1 MIIVLF
7 IPDWLTVLQCII
19 LQEKKN
25 TDRALMFF
33 GLILI
38 SYADMWKLAHCC
50 VANKFVMPT
59 VFFKLLWIN
68 IMNLTL
74 VCQPL
79 TENAWHHLQQVVR
92 EL

>member
-1 MIIVLF
+1 MIIVLI
-7 IPDWLTVLQCII
+7 IPDCLTVLQCII
-19 LQEKKN
+19 LQEKN

-33 GLILI
+33 SLILI

-50 VANKFVMPT
+50 VTNKFVMPT
-59 VFFKLLWIN
+59 VFFKLLWMN

-79 TENAWHHLQQVVR
+79 TENASYHLQQVVR